1 MIKKILLMY
10 LLIFLSIFTKEIS
23 KKDIKSIYISPYS
36 FSVTVKRMEDE
47 LKKMEIP
54 IFAKFDHSL
63 NAKEVDL
70 NLNETMVIVFG
81 SPKVGTLLMQK
92 KPEIAIELP
101 LKVLIST
108 NKYNQTEI
116 RFQDIEKIAKNYN
129 LENDEIILKM
139 EFFLNDLVEKVV
151 IKDSSE
157 LYKRRNFND
166 FSFLNNEQG
175 RLNEENSNNV
185 SCFYNRHFYI

>member
-10 LLIFLSIFTKEIS
+10 LLIFLSIFTKEIP

-36 FSVTVKRMEDE
+36 FSVTVRRIEDE

-63 NAKEVDL
+63 NAKEVNL

-108 NKYNQTEI
+108 NKYDQTEI

-139 EFFLNDLVEKVV
+139 EIFLNDLVEKVV
-151 IKDSSE
+151 IKD
-157 LYKRRNFND
+157 
-166 FSFLNNEQG
+166 
-175 RLNEENSNNV
+175 
-185 SCFYNRHFYI
+185 

>member
-10 LLIFLSIFTKEIS
+10 LLIFLSIFTKEIP

-36 FSVTVKRMEDE
+36 FSVTVRRIEDE

-63 NAKEVDL
+63 NAKEVNL

-108 NKYNQTEI
+108 NKYDQTEI

-139 EFFLNDLVEKVV
+139 EIFLNDLVEKVV
-151 IKDSSE
+151 VKD
-157 LYKRRNFND
+157 
-166 FSFLNNEQG
+166 
-175 RLNEENSNNV
+175 
-185 SCFYNRHFYI
+185 

>member
-108 NKYNQTEI
+108 NKYDQTEI

-151 IKDSSE
+151 VKD
-157 LYKRRNFND
+157 
-166 FSFLNNEQG
+166 
-175 RLNEENSNNV
+175 
-185 SCFYNRHFYI
+185 

>member
-10 LLIFLSIFTKEIS
+10 LLIFLSIFTKEIP

-36 FSVTVKRMEDE
+36 FSATVKRMEDE

-108 NKYNQTEI
+108 NKYDQTEI

-139 EFFLNDLVEKVV
+139 EIFLNDLVEKVV
-151 IKDSSE
+151 VKD
-157 LYKRRNFND
+157 
-166 FSFLNNEQG
+166 
-175 RLNEENSNNV
+175 
-185 SCFYNRHFYI
+185 